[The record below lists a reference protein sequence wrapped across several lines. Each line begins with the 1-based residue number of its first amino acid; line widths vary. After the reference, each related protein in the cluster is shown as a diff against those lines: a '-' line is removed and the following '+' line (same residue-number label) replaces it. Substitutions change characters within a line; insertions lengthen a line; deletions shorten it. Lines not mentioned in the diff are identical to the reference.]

1 MVERVELVDIVLIN
15 GEFLGLIV
23 QVVEIFG
30 GAIEAKFAV
39 MIGKDVQSFWNHGGW
54 GKEFDRAALV
64 NKGFAPIL
72 VEKCFLSLK

>member
-39 MIGKDVQSFWNHGGW
+39 MIGKDVQSF
-54 GKEFDRAALV
+54 
-64 NKGFAPIL
+64 
-72 VEKCFLSLK
+72 